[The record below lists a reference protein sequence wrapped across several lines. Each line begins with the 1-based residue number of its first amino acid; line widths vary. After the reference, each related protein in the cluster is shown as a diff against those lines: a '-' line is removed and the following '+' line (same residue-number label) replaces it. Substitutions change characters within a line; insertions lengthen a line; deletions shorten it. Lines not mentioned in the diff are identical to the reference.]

1 LCIASDRARLLWRR
15 VPEAEKERNVEL
27 RVRLRKLAERRLLLC
42 FSDTL
47 AALRW
52 Q

>member
-27 RVRLRKLAERRLLLC
+27 RVRLRMLLC